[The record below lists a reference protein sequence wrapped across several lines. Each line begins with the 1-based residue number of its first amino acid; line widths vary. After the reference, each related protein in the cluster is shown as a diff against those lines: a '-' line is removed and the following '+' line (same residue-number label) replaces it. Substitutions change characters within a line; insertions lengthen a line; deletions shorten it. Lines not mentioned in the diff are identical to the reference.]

1 MESKVGYAAIMGL
14 LNSGKSSLLNAI
26 LGLRFSIV
34 SNKPQTTRKRI
45 LGILSEENYQII
57 FLDTPGILAPKYLL
71 QTKMME
77 AVHQSTEDAD
87 VFVLIL
93 DLQSDSEG
101 KLLFENN
108 VVNKIISES
117 KKPKILLLNKIDLC
131 TEEHLK
137 KMLTEFTNRGD
148 FEEII
153 PISATLETNV
163 SNVVEVI
170 VSHLPEGPKL
180 YPEDVLSDENER
192 FFVSEIIRE
201 KILELYKEEI
211 PYSVEVVIQEFK
223 ERENSKNYIYAE
235 IFVEKESQRRIVI
248 GKNGGALKKLGSSS
262 RKNIEA
268 FLQKEVFLELRVKI
282 KDKWRNDEKS
292 LKNFG
297 YSKFSNH

>member
-1 MESKVGYAAIMGL
+1 
-14 LNSGKSSLLNAI
+14 
-26 LGLRFSIV
+26 
-34 SNKPQTTRKRI
+34 
-45 LGILSEENYQII
+45 
-57 FLDTPGILAPKYLL
+57 LL

-77 AVHQSTEDAD
+77 AVQQSTEDAD